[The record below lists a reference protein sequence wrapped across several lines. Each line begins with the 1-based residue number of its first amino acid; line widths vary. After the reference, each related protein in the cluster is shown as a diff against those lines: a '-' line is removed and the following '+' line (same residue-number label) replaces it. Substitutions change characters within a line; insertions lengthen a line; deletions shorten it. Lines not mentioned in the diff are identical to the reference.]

1 MSSKTRTDRKFS
13 SVGWRTGGWTL
24 PPSMTTSEPSTGEHG
39 VERWIASLLASPA
52 NHSRQP
58 GSDLA
63 KMTNAT
69 SGRSLDAALLLYDPA
84 SSSLRTSQASFSLL
98 AIENPTLSRFSGSLP
113 GWVTWDGRGLW
124 EQEMP
129 EHPIDGTDGSAWPT
143 VKASDGEHGG
153 PNMRGSKG
161 DLPLPSAA
169 AMWPTPDGQVIEGD
183 TAWKE
188 RREREKAKGRNGNGF
203 GLTIAMAASLWP
215 TPDTTNVGDGTPYE
229 MLQANLLARRE
240 RTRVAVQEGRVKAGS
255 GRSEN
260 LAMAVQAPMWATP
273 STMDHIERHGMRP
286 SRAATGRTTDYL
298 SEQLENWPTPTASD
312 KNGPGLHG
320 QGQPDLRT
328 TVTWATPKARDYKD
342 GADPAATIPTNGLL
356 GRQAPRTA
364 MAGPESSQSDPTSP
378 PQSPR
383 RLNPRF
389 VEWLMGFPTGWTDL
403 QPLETPSSGDKPDS
417 HGMS

>member
-273 STMDHIERHGMRP
+273 QS
-286 SRAATGRTTDYL
+286 
-298 SEQLENWPTPTASD
+298 
-312 KNGPGLHG
+312 
-320 QGQPDLRT
+320 
-328 TVTWATPKARDYKD
+328 RDYKD
-342 GADPAATIPTNGLL
+342 GADPAATIPTNGML

-364 MAGPESSQSDPTSP
+364 MPGPESSQSDPTSP

-403 QPLETPSSGDKPDS
+403 QPLETPSSGGKPDS
-417 HGMS
+417 HGTS

>member
-1 MSSKTRTDRKFS
+1 MSSKTRTARKYS
-13 SVGWRTGGWTL
+13 SVGWRKDGWTL
-24 PPSMTTSEPSTGEHG
+24 PPSMTTSEPSTVEHG
-39 VERWIASLLASPA
+39 VERWIASLLASRVS
-52 NHSRQP
+52 HSQKLDDAR
-58 GSDLA
+58 A
-63 KMTNAT
+63 RTMTAT
-69 SGRSLDAALLLYDPA
+69 SGRSLDAALLLYDP
-84 SSSLRTSQASFSLL
+84 SSSFWRTSQVSFSQSEDGSL
-98 AIENPTLSRFSGSLP
+98 TLSRYCLSLP
-113 GWVTWDGRGLW
+113 GWVMWDQRALW
-124 EQEMP
+124 AQEMP
-129 EHPIDGTDGSAWPT
+129 EHPREGTAGSAWPT

-169 AMWPTPDGQVIEGD
+169 ATWPTPDGQVIEGD

-203 GLTIAMAASLWP
+203 GLTIAMAASIWPTPTATIRENDTTATPSEATSERFQRGEIARIRKTRTPTLTTAVKENWNNPLSAMAASLWP

-229 MLQANLLARRE
+229 MLQTNLLARRE

-273 STMDHIERHGMRP
+273 QS
-286 SRAATGRTTDYL
+286 
-298 SEQLENWPTPTASD
+298 
-312 KNGPGLHG
+312 
-320 QGQPDLRT
+320 
-328 TVTWATPKARDYKD
+328 RDYKD
-342 GADPAATIPTNGLL
+342 GADPAATSPTNGML

-364 MAGPESSQSDPTSP
+364 MPGPESSQSDQTSP
-378 PQSPR
+378 PQSAK

-389 VEWLMGFPTGWTDL
+389 VEWLQGFPIGWTDW

-417 HGMS
+417 HGTS

>member
-203 GLTIAMAASLWP
+203 GLTIAMAASIWPTPTATIRENDTTATPSEATSERFQRGEIARIRKTRTPTLTTAVKENWNNPLSAMAASLWP

-273 STMDHIERHGMRP
+273 QS
-286 SRAATGRTTDYL
+286 
-298 SEQLENWPTPTASD
+298 
-312 KNGPGLHG
+312 
-320 QGQPDLRT
+320 
-328 TVTWATPKARDYKD
+328 RDYKD

-417 HGMS
+417 HGTS

>member
-1 MSSKTRTDRKFS
+1 
-13 SVGWRTGGWTL
+13 
-24 PPSMTTSEPSTGEHG
+24 
-39 VERWIASLLASPA
+39 
-52 NHSRQP
+52 
-58 GSDLA
+58 
-63 KMTNAT
+63 
-69 SGRSLDAALLLYDPA
+69 
-84 SSSLRTSQASFSLL
+84 
-98 AIENPTLSRFSGSLP
+98 
-113 GWVTWDGRGLW
+113 
-124 EQEMP
+124 MP

-229 MLQANLLARRE
+229 TLQANPLARRE

-260 LAMAVQAPMWATP
+260 LAMAVQAPMWMTQNTMDSLAAKSQEALDHEYTHRKGRSNPNNLRDQVVVNAGERTWPTPVMWRTP
-273 STMDHIERHGMRP
+273 SAQEPGVTPERLEGGLGHRNYDKK
-286 SRAATGRTTDYL
+286 TGRLAQVGLTQQV
-298 SEQLENWPTPTASD
+298 QLENWPTPTAHDGRRPGSD
-312 KNGPGLHG
+312 ATST
-320 QGQPDLRT
+320 QGANLKREGES
-328 TVTWATPKARDYKD
+328 WATPTTRDHKD
-342 GADPAATIPTNGLL
+342 GANPSALAPTNGLL

-364 MAGPESSQSDPTSP
+364 MLGPESSQSDQTSP
-378 PQSPR
+378 PQSAK